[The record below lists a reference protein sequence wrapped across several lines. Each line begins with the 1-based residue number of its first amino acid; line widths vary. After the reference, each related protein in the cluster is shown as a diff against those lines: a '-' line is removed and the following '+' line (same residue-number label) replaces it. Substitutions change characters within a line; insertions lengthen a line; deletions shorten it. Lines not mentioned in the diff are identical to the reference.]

1 MLEDLLKEYKSKE
14 IKFTAIKLDP
24 SCNKMCKIMQSTYP
38 GLQVTDLGNAVTAGK
53 SKAEVDKMFVDSAS
67 YILRAATGGSTGGSK
82 KAAKRSASSTK
93 PLWDVK

>member
-1 MLEDLLKEYKSKE
+1 MTDPQVAILMLCMFIFLVLLGFP
-14 IKFTAIKLDP
+14 IAFTLMSIRIIQVNYLKLFKGVDVRDP
-24 SCNKMCKIMQSTYP
+24 E
-38 GLQVTDLGNAVTAGK
+38 
-53 SKAEVDKMFVDSAS
+53 KAEVDKMFVDSAS